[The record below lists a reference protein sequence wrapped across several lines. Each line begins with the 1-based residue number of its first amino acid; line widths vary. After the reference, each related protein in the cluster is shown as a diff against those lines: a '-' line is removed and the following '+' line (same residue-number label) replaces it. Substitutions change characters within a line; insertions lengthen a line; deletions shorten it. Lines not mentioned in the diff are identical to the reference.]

1 MNSLNESIAEMRASQ
16 KALKDSKK
24 RLATHLKNAQ
34 KRKRRLKVKA
44 RLLSNEDL
52 LEVLLL
58 REEKDKQDSLPG
70 GDASGDSDA
79 AEAAPPAAGVGQPEQ
94 SAADM
99 SAQ

>member
-1 MNSLNESIAEMRASQ
+1 MNSLNESIAEMRANQ
-16 KALKDSKK
+16 KALKDSQK
-24 RLATHLKNAQ
+24 RLATQLKNAQ

-70 GDASGDSDA
+70 GDAGGDADA
-79 AEAAPPAAGVGQPEQ
+79 AEAAPAVAGVGQPEE